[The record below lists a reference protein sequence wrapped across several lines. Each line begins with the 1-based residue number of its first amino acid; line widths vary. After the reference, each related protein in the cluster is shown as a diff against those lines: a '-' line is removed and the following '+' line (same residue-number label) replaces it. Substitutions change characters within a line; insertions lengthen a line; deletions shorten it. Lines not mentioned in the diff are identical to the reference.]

1 MSACL
6 QKKTGCWFYPIIYS
20 IYIYIIRGLQI
31 ARTVSSTARLGG
43 WGRATITLP
52 SVKFLFVYRGFLK

>member
-43 WGRATITLP
+43 GTAAQPLLCL
-52 SVKFLFVYRGFLK
+52 V